1 MQRKQSYH
9 NNQSTTKIKVMK
21 KILITLVGVVAMACV
36 SSQAAAQE
44 SALKGKKVLFVYGG
58 WDGHQP
64 KETME
69 VLKPWLESQGAKVQV
84 SNKLDVYADKALM
97 AGVDLIIQTWTMGSI
112 TGEQERGLVE
122 AVRNG
127 AGLAGWHGGLGDAF
141 RNNTDYQFMVGG
153 QWVAHPGGKVDY
165 DVEITDKKDPVTKGL
180 KRFHMKSEQ
189 YYMHVDPG
197 VKVLATTT
205 FSGGS
210 DDAPWI
216 KGVVM
221 PVVWK
226 KQYGRGRVFYSS
238 LCHDAA
244 DFEVP
249 EAMEIM
255 KRGIEWAALSKE
267 QAGK

>member
-1 MQRKQSYH
+1 
-9 NNQSTTKIKVMK
+9 MK
-21 KILITLVGVVAMACV
+21 KVFISLLAVAAMACM
-36 SSQAAAQE
+36 SCQATTQE

-69 VLKPWLESQGAKVQV
+69 VLKPWLESQGAIVELR
-84 SNKLDVYADKALM
+84 NNLDAYADKELM
-97 AGVDLIIQTWTMGSI
+97 ATIDLVIQTWTMGSI
-112 TGEQERGLVE
+112 TGEQERGLTE

-127 AGLAGWHGGLGDAF
+127 VGIAGWHGGLGDSF
-141 RNNTDYQFMVGG
+141 RNNTDYQFMIGG

-165 DVEITDKKDPVTKGL
+165 DVDIADKKDPVMKGL
-180 KRFHMKSEQ
+180 KTFHMKSEQ
-189 YYMHVDPG
+189 YYMHVDPS

-205 FSGGS
+205 FSGEG
-210 DDAPWI
+210 DTPWI

-226 KQYGRGRVFYSS
+226 KYYGKGRVFYSS
-238 LCHDAA
+238 LCHDAS

-249 EAMEIM
+249 EALEIM

>member
-1 MQRKQSYH
+1 
-9 NNQSTTKIKVMK
+9 MK
-21 KILITLVGVVAMACV
+21 KVFISLLAVAAMACM
-36 SSQAAAQE
+36 SCQATTQE

-69 VLKPWLESQGAKVQV
+69 VLKPWLESQGAIVELR
-84 SNKLDVYADKALM
+84 NNLDAYADKELM
-97 AGVDLIIQTWTMGSI
+97 ATIDLVIQTWTMGSI
-112 TGEQERGLVE
+112 TGEQERGLTE

-127 AGLAGWHGGLGDAF
+127 VGIAGWHGGLGDSF
-141 RNNTDYQFMVGG
+141 RNNTDYQFMIGG

-165 DVEITDKKDPVTKGL
+165 DVDIADKKDPVMKGL
-180 KRFHMKSEQ
+180 KTFHMKSEQ
-189 YYMHVDPG
+189 YYMHVDPS

-205 FSGGS
+205 FSGEG
-210 DDAPWI
+210 DTPWI

-226 KQYGRGRVFYSS
+226 KYYGKGRVFYSS
-238 LCHDAA
+238 LCHDAS

-249 EAMEIM
+249 EALEIM

-267 QAGK
+267 QAVFSWPKSWK

>member
-1 MQRKQSYH
+1 
-9 NNQSTTKIKVMK
+9 MK
-21 KILITLVGVVAMACV
+21 KVFISLLAVAAMACM
-36 SSQAAAQE
+36 SCQATTQE

-69 VLKPWLESQGAKVQV
+69 VLKPWLESQGAIVELR
-84 SNKLDVYADKALM
+84 NNLDAYADKELM
-97 AGVDLIIQTWTMGSI
+97 ATIDLVIQTWTMGSI
-112 TGEQERGLVE
+112 TGEQERGLTE

-127 AGLAGWHGGLGDAF
+127 VGIAGWHGGLGDSF
-141 RNNTDYQFMVGG
+141 RNNTDYQFMIGG

-165 DVEITDKKDPVTKGL
+165 DVDIADKKDPVMKGL
-180 KRFHMKSEQ
+180 KTFHMKSEQ
-189 YYMHVDPG
+189 YYMHVDPS

-205 FSGGS
+205 FSGEG
-210 DDAPWI
+210 DTPWI

-226 KQYGRGRVFYSS
+226 KYYGKGRVFYSS
-238 LCHDAA
+238 LCHDAS

-249 EAMEIM
+249 EALEIM

-267 QAGK
+267 QAVFSWPKSWR

>member
-1 MQRKQSYH
+1 
-9 NNQSTTKIKVMK
+9 MK
-21 KILITLVGVVAMACV
+21 KVFISLLAVAAMACM
-36 SSQAAAQE
+36 SCQATTQE

-69 VLKPWLESQGAKVQV
+69 VLKPWLESQGAIVELR
-84 SNKLDVYADKALM
+84 NNLDAYADKELM
-97 AGVDLIIQTWTMGSI
+97 ATIDLVIQTWTMGSI
-112 TGEQERGLVE
+112 TGEQERGLTE

-127 AGLAGWHGGLGDAF
+127 AGIAGWHGGLGDSF
-141 RNNTDYQFMVGG
+141 RNNTDYQFMIGG

-165 DVEITDKKDPVTKGL
+165 DVDIADKKDPVMKGL
-180 KRFHMKSEQ
+180 KTFHMKSEQ
-189 YYMHVDPG
+189 YYMHVDPS

-205 FSGGS
+205 FSGEG
-210 DDAPWI
+210 DTPWI

-226 KQYGRGRVFYSS
+226 KYYGKGRVFYSS
-238 LCHDAA
+238 LCHDAS

-249 EAMEIM
+249 EALEIM

>member
-1 MQRKQSYH
+1 
-9 NNQSTTKIKVMK
+9 MK
-21 KILITLVGVVAMACV
+21 KVFISLLAVAAMACM
-36 SSQAAAQE
+36 SCQATTQE

-69 VLKPWLESQGAKVQV
+69 VLKPWLESQGAIVELR
-84 SNKLDVYADKALM
+84 NNLDAYADKELM
-97 AGVDLIIQTWTMGSI
+97 ATIDLVNQTWTMGSI
-112 TGEQERGLVE
+112 TGEQESGLTE

-127 AGLAGWHGGLGDAF
+127 VGIAGWHGGLGDSF
-141 RNNTDYQFMVGG
+141 RNNTDYQFMIGG

-165 DVEITDKKDPVTKGL
+165 DVDIADKKDPVMKGL
-180 KRFHMKSEQ
+180 KTFHMKSEQ
-189 YYMHVDPG
+189 YYMHVDPS

-205 FSGGS
+205 FSGEG
-210 DDAPWI
+210 DTPWI

-226 KQYGRGRVFYSS
+226 KYYGKGRVFYSS
-238 LCHDAA
+238 LCHDAS

-249 EAMEIM
+249 EALEIM

-267 QAGK
+267 QAVFSWPKSWK